1 MTRRFEPYGYMSS
14 NLRGIFLSQQNV
26 SWPACGRWSQHLTQG
41 SREGSWGGPR
51 GGGGLGGGG
60 VRPVSAT
67 TVRLE
72 ALQSEW
78 HVPNTM
84 WALLPRDWADQP
96 VSMIR
101 SKSLTC
107 KIEKY

>member
-1 MTRRFEPYGYMSS
+1 MCPGLPVGDGVSTS
-14 NLRGIFLSQQNV
+14 LSEV
-26 SWPACGRWSQHLTQG
+26 ERAPGGSGGRVGW
-41 SREGSWGGPR
+41 
-51 GGGGLGGGG
+51 GLGGV
-60 VRPVSAT
+60 VRPVSAA

-72 ALQSEW
+72 ALQSDW

-84 WALLPRDWADQP
+84 WALLPRGWADQP
-96 VSMIR
+96 VSMIK

>member
-1 MTRRFEPYGYMSS
+1 MCPGLPVGDGVSTS
-14 NLRGIFLSQQNV
+14 LSEV
-26 SWPACGRWSQHLTQG
+26 ERAPGGVQG
-41 SREGSWGGPR
+41 WGGVR
-51 GGGGLGGGG
+51 VVG

-72 ALQSEW
+72 VLQSEW
-78 HVPNTM
+78 HVPNTI